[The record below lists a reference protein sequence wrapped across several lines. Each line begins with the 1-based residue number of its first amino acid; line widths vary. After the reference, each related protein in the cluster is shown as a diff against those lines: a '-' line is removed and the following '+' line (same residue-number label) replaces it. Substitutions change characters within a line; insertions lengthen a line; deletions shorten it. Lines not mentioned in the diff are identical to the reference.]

1 MNSFECA
8 LPDPWCPGCGHHT
21 LVKELQ
27 SALSRHFEPHRTVLV
42 TDIGCIGMADNQFT
56 CHTVHGLHGRSPALA
71 SAIAMT
77 GREGF
82 KIVALM
88 GDGGASIGLSHIL
101 EAARL
106 NVDMTL
112 IISNNQNYGM
122 TGGQHSAYTLPGI
135 VTATTDAGY
144 DGRPFDII
152 SLAATLGVMR
162 ARTSTGSSGL
172 GLVLERS
179 LLHRGFSVVEV
190 LSLCTTYS
198 AKMNR
203 ETLSPAGLEDSFG
216 SAGLSSGLHE
226 ASPGMKPF
234 VFSPEVR
241 HPNLKSIE
249 VKYVSPLKQPV
260 RIMLAGS
267 AGQGIQSSA
276 GLFCSAAV
284 ISGLEVDM
292 CGDYPVTV
300 GKGFSAASMALSPDV
315 DGLSSSADYTTVLI
329 TSQDGYSYCRSF
341 IGGRAAVVLERSL
354 EGEVSIPGCSFAGFS
369 LHGRRNTGFAAIAW
383 LASNSSILASEALH
397 EMVAALPAGARRESL
412 MRIVSES
419 L

>member
-1 MNSFECA
+1 
-8 LPDPWCPGCGHHT
+8 
-21 LVKELQ
+21 
-27 SALSRHFEPHRTVLV
+27 
-42 TDIGCIGMADNQFT
+42 MADNQFT

-82 KIVALM
+82 KVVALM

-122 TGGQHSAYTLPGI
+122 TGGQHSAYTLPGV

-144 DGRPFDII
+144 DGKPFDII

-162 ARTSTGSSGL
+162 ARVAAGSSGL
-172 GLVLERS
+172 GPVLDS
-179 LLHRGFSVVEV
+179 ALLQRGFSVVEV

-203 ETLSPAGLEDSFG
+203 DTLSQSMIEDSFG
-216 SAGLSSGLHE
+216 SIGLSSGLHE

-234 VFSPEVR
+234 AFSPEVR
-241 HPNLKSIE
+241 HPNLKRLEIR
-249 VKYVSPLKQPV
+249 YVSPLKSPV

-267 AGQGIQSSA
+267 AGQGIQSAA

-284 ISGLEVDM
+284 MSGLEVDL

-300 GKGFSAASMALSPDV
+300 GKGFSAASMALSPDM
-315 DGLSSSADYTTVLI
+315 DGLSSSAEYTEALI
-329 TSQDGYSYCRSF
+329 TSQDGYNYCRNF
-341 IGGRAAVVLERSL
+341 IGSGTAVVLDRSL
-354 EGEVSIPGCSFAGFS
+354 EGSISAPGCSCADFS
-369 LHGRRNTGFAAIAW
+369 QHGRRNTGFAALSW
-383 LASNSSILASEALH
+383 LVSHRAILSTEAMR
-397 EMVAALPAGARRESL
+397 EMVLTLPAGARRESL
-412 MRIVSES
+412 MRIVTES
-419 L
+419 LRD